1 MEISCSI
8 CRYGESH
15 DYLNRWYCRNKNC
28 YQSGCFDQ
36 PETFNCPHGRLRRE
50 LRQTVKPTDN
60 KLPYSKLRNE
70 IHNILSDFFNHE
82 LSVHKA
88 GEFDFEY
95 MEFRTD
101 EILRLIKRQGGTYGL
116 EK

>member
-8 CRYGESH
+8 CRYGKSH

-28 YQSGCFDQ
+28 YQSRCFDQ
-36 PETFNCPHGRLRRE
+36 PEIFNCPHGE
-50 LRQTVKPTDN
+50 LS
-60 KLPYSKLRNE
+60 YSELRNE

-82 LSVHKA
+82 LSVHKT

-101 EILRLIKRQGGTYGL
+101 EILRLIKRQGGTY
-116 EK
+116 

>member
-1 MEISCSI
+1 MKISFALNQKNIRIYFGMTNKKLLLRGVKTMEISCSI

-28 YQSGCFDQ
+28 YQSRCFDQ
-36 PETFNCPHGRLRRE
+36 PEIFNCPH
-50 LRQTVKPTDN
+50 
-60 KLPYSKLRNE
+60 
-70 IHNILSDFFNHE
+70 
-82 LSVHKA
+82 

-101 EILRLIKRQGGTYGL
+101 EICLLK
-116 EK
+116 E